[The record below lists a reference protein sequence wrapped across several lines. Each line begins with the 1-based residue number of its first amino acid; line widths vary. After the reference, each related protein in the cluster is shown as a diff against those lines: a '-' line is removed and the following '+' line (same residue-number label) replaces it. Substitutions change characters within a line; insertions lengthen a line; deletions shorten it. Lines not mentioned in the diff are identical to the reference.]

1 MGITGRNSSYSTCI
15 KTSLCL
21 MMDAIDVLGVGFV
34 FLTNSAAGATSTGH
48 PGQPKGTPRKVP
60 EKGILNTPYFN

>member
-1 MGITGRNSSYSTCI
+1 
-15 KTSLCL
+15 